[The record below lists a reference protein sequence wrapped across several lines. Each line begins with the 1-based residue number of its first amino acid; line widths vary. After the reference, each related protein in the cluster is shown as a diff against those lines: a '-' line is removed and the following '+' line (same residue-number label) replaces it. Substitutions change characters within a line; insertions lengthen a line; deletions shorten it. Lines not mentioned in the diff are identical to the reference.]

1 MYVGANTKGRD
12 GKILMDMFGCTNHT
26 YESVPAFYAVL
37 SHVQFEYTSKLGYM
51 ATVHHYGLGSVNR
64 TVMLGAQ
71 DIDGQSTFGMSIK
84 GGGNLALDV
93 RDSGGVVR
101 G

>member
-1 MYVGANTKGRD
+1 
-12 GKILMDMFGCTNHT
+12 
-26 YESVPAFYAVL
+26 
-37 SHVQFEYTSKLGYM
+37 M

-101 G
+101 GGRGRGGWTCCM

>member
-1 MYVGANTKGRD
+1 
-12 GKILMDMFGCTNHT
+12 
-26 YESVPAFYAVL
+26 
-37 SHVQFEYTSKLGYM
+37 M

-93 RDSGGVVR
+93 RDSGGVIR